1 MANQFKSE
9 ITTIEELKDKIVKAP
24 ILPIPICR
32 SLLYTFNW
40 KGFISDKL
48 CSPALKYQSK
58 YNSFIFTM
66 EQGKVHLRA
75 KKLPQDTILVPRPGI
90 KLIHESIVF
99 EPVGPSDFRVEGI
112 KFDEIQRGL
121 NLFLAKL
128 PLERKMSIQ
137 TSWDEL
143 RAKLEGL
150 PRRKATLEKMRL
162 SDLPQQVSVD
172 PPTIPDHL
180 NAVEDHQELFGA
192 TYPEDIQEG
201 HVDEDVSVGMDVV
214 VYTDEQ
220 KGRPWTGR
228 IVKLKESGNLLIHWY
243 TRKTV
248 RSKMFSA
255 LTNTDGSPS
264 LSEIERG
271 SVMFWMMSENRRED
285 SFTLSSYWLETIRLE
300 YECLDRN

>member
-32 SLLYTFNW
+32 SLLYTFYW

-128 PLERKMSIQ
+128 PLERKM
-137 TSWDEL
+137 
-143 RAKLEGL
+143 
-150 PRRKATLEKMRL
+150 
-162 SDLPQQVSVD
+162 
-172 PPTIPDHL
+172 
-180 NAVEDHQELFGA
+180 
-192 TYPEDIQEG
+192 
-201 HVDEDVSVGMDVV
+201 
-214 VYTDEQ
+214 
-220 KGRPWTGR
+220 
-228 IVKLKESGNLLIHWY
+228 
-243 TRKTV
+243 
-248 RSKMFSA
+248 
-255 LTNTDGSPS
+255 
-264 LSEIERG
+264 
-271 SVMFWMMSENRRED
+271 
-285 SFTLSSYWLETIRLE
+285 
-300 YECLDRN
+300 

>member
-1 MANQFKSE
+1 
-9 ITTIEELKDKIVKAP
+9 
-24 ILPIPICR
+24 
-32 SLLYTFNW
+32 
-40 KGFISDKL
+40 
-48 CSPALKYQSK
+48 
-58 YNSFIFTM
+58 
-66 EQGKVHLRA
+66 
-75 KKLPQDTILVPRPGI
+75 
-90 KLIHESIVF
+90 
-99 EPVGPSDFRVEGI
+99 
-112 KFDEIQRGL
+112 
-121 NLFLAKL
+121 
-128 PLERKMSIQ
+128 
-137 TSWDEL
+137 
-143 RAKLEGL
+143 
-150 PRRKATLEKMRL
+150 MRL

-180 NAVEDHQELFGA
+180 NAVEDHQELSGV

-201 HVDEDVSVGMDVV
+201 QVDEDVSVGMDVV